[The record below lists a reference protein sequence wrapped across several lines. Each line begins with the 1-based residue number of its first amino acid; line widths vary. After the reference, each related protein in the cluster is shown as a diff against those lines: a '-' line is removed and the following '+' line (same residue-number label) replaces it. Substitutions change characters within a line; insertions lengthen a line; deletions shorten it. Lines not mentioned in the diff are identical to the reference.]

1 MELTKEQARFFT
13 EVIAKLDC
21 AKQQFDY
28 CKENQIMNGHPIR
41 VMEECK
47 VKLQNLVRFKVPD
60 VLEYPEIHQY
70 MKSVEP
76 HLEKLKQQE
85 EYEKSPEGQKSKK
98 LKEIEHITNMI
109 ASMEQS
115 ERYYIN
121 QMKHYEWK
129 AKKCV
134 SDSNSLKSKLFELQ
148 FSELEVSPSSAVGN
162 LVV

>member
-1 MELTKEQARFFT
+1 MELSKEQAMLFT
-13 EVIAKLDC
+13 ETIVRLDAAKM
-21 AKQQFDY
+21 QFEY

-47 VKLQNLVRFKVPD
+47 IKLQNLVHFKIPD
-60 VLEYPEIHQY
+60 VSEYPEIHDY
-70 MKSVEP
+70 MKSMAPCLKKIDKHENS
-76 HLEKLKQQE
+76 LEEKQAKQR
-85 EYEKSPEGQKSKK
+85 Q
-98 LKEIEHITNMI
+98 EIEHLRNMI

-115 ERYYIN
+115 EQYYIS

-134 SDSNSLKSKLFELQ
+134 SDSNSLKTKLFELQ
-148 FSELEVSPSSAVGN
+148 FADLELSPPSAVSN